1 MITYKTRKNVP
12 AIVFITSMSIFVLS
26 QLVINAVLNPLGKEL
41 QSLNSE
47 KNFLVEENR
56 AMEEQV
62 AKTDSIT
69 VIKKLADKELNI
81 TAQSQKSIVYLE
93 QNAILAEK

>member
-1 MITYKTRKNVP
+1 MTSYKTRKNVP
-12 AIVFITSMSIFVLS
+12 SIIFVVSMSVFVLS
-26 QLVINAVLNPLGKEL
+26 QLVINAVLSPLGKEL

-56 AMEEQV
+56 SMEEQV
-62 AKTDSIT
+62 AKTNSIT
-69 VIKKLADKELNI
+69 VIKKLADKELKI
-81 TAQSQKSIVYLE
+81 TAQSQKSIIYLE

>member
-12 AIVFITSMSIFVLS
+12 AIIFITSMSIFVLS